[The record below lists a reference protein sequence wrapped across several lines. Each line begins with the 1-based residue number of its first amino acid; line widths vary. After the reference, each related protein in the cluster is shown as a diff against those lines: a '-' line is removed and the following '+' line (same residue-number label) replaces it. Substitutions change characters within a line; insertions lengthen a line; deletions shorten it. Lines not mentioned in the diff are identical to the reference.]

1 MVVLLFLLSSSVTH
15 GGSTSM
21 LTLLTVH
28 QNTTVYQEPEVSIL
42 EEKLRNRNVNIF
54 QAGML
59 WISWKADNNK
69 LHKIVSLSAS
79 KYLCRFQRI
88 HDENCGICDDN
99 EIVVL
104 YTVEVCIRSTLNPCC
119 VC

>member
-15 GGSTSM
+15 RGSTSM

-28 QNTTVYQEPEVSIL
+28 QNTTVHQDTEVSIL

-59 WISWKADNNK
+59 WISWKADKRNFIK
-69 LHKIVSLSAS
+69 LFPCLLANISADSSEFMMKIVVVVMIIM
-79 KYLCRFQRI
+79 RI
-88 HDENCGICDDN
+88 V
-99 EIVVL
+99 IVVM
-104 YTVEVCIRSTLNPCC
+104 IMR
-119 VC
+119 

>member
-28 QNTTVYQEPEVSIL
+28 QNTTVHQEPEVSIL
-42 EEKLRNRNVNIF
+42 EEKLRNRNVNIS

-59 WISWKADNNK
+59 WISWKADKINFIK
-69 LHKIVSLSAS
+69 LFPCLLANISADSSEFMMKIVVVVMM
-79 KYLCRFQRI
+79 I
-88 HDENCGICDDN
+88 MTIV
-99 EIVVL
+99 IVVM
-104 YTVEVCIRSTLNPCC
+104 IMR
-119 VC
+119 

>member
-59 WISWKADNNK
+59 WISWKADKRNFIK
-69 LHKIVSLSAS
+69 LFPCLLANISADSSEFMMKIVVFVMIM
-79 KYLCRFQRI
+79 R
-88 HDENCGICDDN
+88 
-99 EIVVL
+99 
-104 YTVEVCIRSTLNPCC
+104 
-119 VC
+119 